1 MTNDEKEYQRRVRE
15 IGCIICE
22 RPASIHHI
30 RAGVGVG
37 QKSGEYDVLP
47 LCPDHHQH
55 GGYGVA
61 FHAGKVA
68 WECAFGTERELLKKV
83 KELLGEADI

>member
-1 MTNDEKEYQRRVRE
+1 VTKDEKAYQDRVRE
-15 IGCIICE
+15 LGCIICE

-30 RAGVGVG
+30 RDGIGKG
-37 QKSGEYDVLP
+37 QKASEYDVLP

-61 FHAGKVA
+61 FHAGKRV
-68 WECAFGTERELLKKV
+68 WQEVFGTERDLLEEV
-83 KELLGEADI
+83 QRRLSGDY